1 MSANTELK
9 TKDNDSALLKSRE
22 QQTTSEWLQGW
33 ISRARSGDLGQL
45 PVLFGLLVICIVFQ
59 IANPIFLSP
68 GNLVTLLVQAVTV
81 ITLAFG
87 VVIILLLGEI
97 DLSMGY
103 TAGISAVVIALLLR
117 APIVIPGITP
127 EGGLAIPWWLAI
139 AVALGITVFIGFL
152 QGFFV
157 TYFKLPSFIVTLAG
171 QLALSGVV
179 LLTVKGLGT
188 LSMRDATVLGT
199 VRAFL
204 PLEWGV
210 VFSIIVVA
218 VYFLVEFQGASD
230 RRNSGLNAKP
240 LGIIMAQTAVVA
252 GLMLLLMYVAYQAR
266 GIPLAFVLVLI
277 MMVTLSYIT
286 TRTKFGRY
294 LFAVGGNKEAARR
307 AGIAVERIRIYGF
320 MLGSLMAG
328 AAGIFLLA
336 RLASV
341 ATDTGG
347 GPLLLNGIAAAVI
360 GGTSLFG
367 GSGKVSS
374 ALLGGLVISVV
385 DNGLGLIPNI
395 PADAKFILT
404 AAILLLAV
412 IVDSFTRR
420 NATKSGR

>member
-1 MSANTELK
+1 MSANNMK
-9 TKDNDSALLKSRE
+9 PDSVLLSSRE
-22 QQTTSEWLQGW
+22 QQSVTEWLQGW
-33 ISRARSGDLGQL
+33 VFRARTGDLGQI
-45 PVLFGLLVICIVFQ
+45 PVVLGLLAICIVFQ
-59 IANPIFLSP
+59 IANPVFLTP
-68 GNLVTLLVQAVTV
+68 ANLVTLLVQAVTV
-81 ITLAFG
+81 ITLAYG
-87 VVIILLLGEI
+87 VVVILLLGEI
-97 DLSMGY
+97 DLSLGY
-103 TAGISAVVIALLLR
+103 IAGVSAVVIALLLR
-117 APIVIPGITP
+117 APIVIAGVTP
-127 EGGLAIPWWLAI
+127 EGGIIVPWFVAITI
-139 AVALGITVFIGFL
+139 ALTITVFIGFL
-152 QGFFV
+152 QGFLV
-157 TYFKLPSFIVTLAG
+157 TYFRLPSFIVTLAG

-204 PLEWGV
+204 PLETGILFCV
-210 VFSIIVVA
+210 IVA
-218 VYFLVEFQGASD
+218 VAYFVMEYLGAAS
-230 RRNSGLNAKP
+230 RQKVGLNAKP
-240 LGIIMAQTAVVA
+240 IGIIAIQT
-252 GLMLLLMYVAYQAR
+252 GMLTLLLLLLLHVAYQSR
-266 GIPLAFVLVLI
+266 GIPLAFVLVVV
-277 MMVTLSYIT
+277 MMVVLSFVT

-307 AGIAVERIRIYGF
+307 AGIAVNRIRVYGF
-320 MLGSLMAG
+320 MLGGLMAG
-328 AAGIFLLA
+328 IAGIFLLA

-347 GPLLLNGIAAAVI
+347 GPLLLNSIAAAVI

-367 GSGKVSS
+367 GSGKISS

-420 NATKSGR
+420 NAARSGR

>member
-1 MSANTELK
+1 MSANNTSA
-9 TKDNDSALLKSRE
+9 NDSALLKSRE
-22 QQTTSEWLQGW
+22 QQSTTEWLQSW
-33 ISRARSGDLGQL
+33 VNRARSGDLGQL
-45 PVLFGLLVICIVFQ
+45 PVILGLIAICIVFQ
-59 IANPIFLSP
+59 IANPIFLTA

-81 ITLAFG
+81 ITLAYG

-117 APIVIPGITP
+117 APIVIEGITP
-127 EGGLAIPWWLAI
+127 EGGFAVPWWLAI
-139 AVALGITVFIGFL
+139 AVALSIATFIGFL

-188 LSMRDATVLGT
+188 LSMRDQTVLGT

-204 PLEWGV
+204 PLEWGI
-210 VFSIIVVA
+210 VFSIVVVA
-218 VYFLVEFQGASD
+218 AYFAIEFQGAYS
-230 RRNSGLNAKP
+230 RRKAGLNAKP
-240 LGIIMAQTAVVA
+240 LGIIGIQTAVVA
-252 GLMLLLMYVAYQAR
+252 ALMVLLCHIAYQAR
-266 GIPLAFVLVLI
+266 GIPLAFVLILL
-277 MMVTLSYIT
+277 MMVVLSYIT

-328 AAGIFLLA
+328 IAGIFLLA

-374 ALLGGLVISVV
+374 ALLGGFVIAVV

-412 IVDSFTRR
+412 IVDSFTRS
-420 NATKSGR
+420 NAARSGR

>member
-1 MSANTELK
+1 MSENATI
-9 TKDNDSALLKSRE
+9 NDSALLKSRE
-22 QQTTSEWLQGW
+22 QQSTQEWLKGW
-33 ISRARSGDLGQL
+33 LSRARNGDLGQL
-45 PVLFGLLVICIVFQ
+45 PVLFGLIAICIIFQ
-59 IANPIFLSP
+59 LANPIFLTP
-68 GNLVTLLVQAVTV
+68 ANLVTLLVQAVTV
-81 ITLAFG
+81 ITLAYG
-87 VVIILLLGEI
+87 VVVILLLGEI

-103 TAGISAVVIALLLR
+103 TAGISAVIIALLLR
-117 APIVIPGITP
+117 APIVIEGITSP
-127 EGGLAIPWWLAI
+127 EGFAVPWWLALM
-139 AVALGITVFIGFL
+139 AGLSAATLVGFIQGFL
-152 QGFFV
+152 V
-157 TYFKLPSFIVTLAG
+157 TYFRLPSFIVTLAG

-188 LSMRDATVLGT
+188 LSMRDTTILGT

-204 PLEWGV
+204 PLEAGI
-210 VFSIIVVA
+210 VFCLA
-218 VYFLVEFQGASD
+218 VIGSYFVIEYLGAES
-230 RRNSGLNAKP
+230 RRKAGLNAKP
-240 LGIIMAQTAVVA
+240 IGIIAVQTVIVA
-252 GLMLLLMYVAYQAR
+252 ILMFALAHVAYQAR
-266 GIPLAFVLVLI
+266 GIPFAFVIILI
-277 MMVTLSYIT
+277 MMVALSYIT

-307 AGIAVERIRIYGF
+307 AGIPVERIRVYGF

-328 AAGIFLLA
+328 MAGVFLLA

-367 GSGKVSS
+367 GSGKISS

-420 NATKSGR
+420 NSARS